1 MLLARVGLLAEVK
14 EIPIKIDDHS
24 ALIVVDV
31 QEGFDDPMFVGKRNN
46 PDADRN
52 IEAIIKTWEKSRRP
66 IVIVKHNSIH
76 SGSVL
81 HPSKLGNSLK
91 SYVKA
96 IKPDLSVMKSVNS
109 AFYGTPDLDSWL
121 KSSDIHQ
128 IVIVG
133 IQTNMCCETT
143 ARMAGNLGYDVIFVP
158 DAMHTFDATG
168 PDGVVISADEITR
181 ATVASLFDGEFAKI
195 ASTVE
200 ICENGGK

>member
-1 MLLARVGLLAEVK
+1 MTADTKR
-14 EIPIKIDDHS
+14 EILHIQDNA

-31 QEGFDDPMFVGKRNN
+31 QEGFDDESFMGKRNN

-66 IVIVKHNSIH
+66 IVVVQHNSVS

-81 HPSKLGNSLK
+81 HPSKPGNSLK
-91 SYVKA
+91 PYVKSV
-96 IKPDLSVMKSVNS
+96 KPDLAVTKSVNS
-109 AFYGTPDLDSWL
+109 AFYGTPDLDQWL

-128 IVIVG
+128 IVIIG

-143 ARMAGNLGYDVIFVP
+143 ARMAGNLGYEVIFVP

-195 ASTVE
+195 ASTEE
-200 ICENGGK
+200 ILEIGEK